1 MTYRLGD
8 LLSKDADFTYGYGS
22 KGTDENFTFRVIS
35 TMIDQHIYHLLAIE

>member
-22 KGTDENFTFRVIS
+22 KGTDEFYFWGDINH
-35 TMIDQHIYHLLAIE
+35 D